1 MPIRPENKDRYPKD
15 WSKISAAI
23 REAAGQCCQKCKA
36 PNGRSIRRGK
46 TEDGQHVWRLA
57 TDSCYMDG
65 VCAETGLLVPDTDED
80 SVAYGR
86 EVKVVLTVAHLDHT
100 PENCDPSNLRAWCP
114 RCHKA
119 YDAPMRRAWVAE
131 RSRSSLA
138 VSDLFGGEA

>member
-15 WSKISAAI
+15 WPQISAAI

-80 SVAYGR
+80 GVAYGR

-100 PENCDPSNLRAWCP
+100 PENCDPSNLRAWCQ
-114 RCHKA
+114 RCHNA
-119 YDAPMRRAWVAE
+119 YDAPMRRAGVAA